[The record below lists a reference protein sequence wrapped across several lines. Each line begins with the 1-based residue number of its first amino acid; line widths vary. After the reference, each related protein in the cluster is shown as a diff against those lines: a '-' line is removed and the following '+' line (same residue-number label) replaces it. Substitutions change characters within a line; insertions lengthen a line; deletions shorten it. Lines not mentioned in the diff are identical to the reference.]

1 MSEYVELAY
10 AAATSRLC
18 LFTGTGFSKAV
29 SNGEAPTWKELL
41 KKVCIKVHNAKKL
54 EDTLF
59 PDDKPPALSLEEA
72 AQILSLKLNIE
83 GKSIYD
89 EIVDIISPIQLGED
103 ISNIKDF
110 FQKNSFR
117 VITTNYDKLAE
128 CLVGDESVQSITPGL
143 PIPKYP
149 SKVKIYHVHG
159 SIDSPKNMIVTS
171 DDYFRFIN
179 SDTYFS
185 RKLSTMLHE
194 NTVAILGYSL
204 SDTNLKAII
213 NDYKKFSKNNALCS
227 NIFLISRNKVSQ
239 DMKDY
244 YFYCFGI
251 RVIDN
256 TEIDCFFSRLS
267 YKISLIK
274 DIIERARENIRKV
287 VSGAYTYKNEYLKLE
302 DSFYQIISSIISEG
316 LDWNDDKVVSLF
328 ERIIEKKRKL
338 TRNNGAWE
346 QYEQLAKWLIYFGS
360 IIEVSNTKYE
370 KTYLD
375 AVEYSMG
382 HMSKERNWGVSWHAY
397 RAWETRWPAI
407 IASNRLMIKNHIETL
422 GTLKDANLIVKNIV

>member
-1 MSEYVELAY
+1 
-10 AAATSRLC
+10 
-18 LFTGTGFSKAV
+18 
-29 SNGEAPTWKELL
+29 GEAPTWKELL
-41 KKVCIKVHNAKKL
+41 KKVCSKVHNAKQL

-110 FQKNSFR
+110 FQKRTFR

-128 CLVGDESVQSITPGL
+128 YLTGDEEVQSITPGL

-159 SIDSPKNMIVTS
+159 SIDSPQNMIVTS
-171 DDYFRFIN
+171 EDYFRFIN

-213 NDYKKFSKNNALCS
+213 NDYKIFSKGNALCS
-227 NIFLISRNKVSQ
+227 NIFFISRSEVSQ

-256 TEIDCFFSRLS
+256 TEIDSFFKRLS
-267 YKISLIK
+267 INIMLIEGV
-274 DIIERARENIRKV
+274 IARARQSIKRV
-287 VSGAYTYKNEYLKLE
+287 LSGTFNYKDEYLRLE
-302 DSFYQIISSIISEG
+302 DSFYQITSSIISEG
-316 LDWNDDKVVSLF
+316 FDWNDGQVVDF
-328 ERIIEKKRKL
+328 FKRIIKQKRDL
-338 TRNNGAWE
+338 TRESGAWE

-360 IIEVSNTKYE
+360 LLEIGGTKYE
-370 KTYLD
+370 NEYLD
-375 AVEYSMG
+375 AVEYSMSN
-382 HMSKERNWGVSWHAY
+382 MSKEMRLGYSWHAY
-397 RAWETRWPAI
+397 RAWETRWSTI
-407 IASNRLMIKNHIETL
+407 IASNRLIIKKRIEEIGVL
-422 GTLKDANLIVKNIV
+422 EDANSIVKDIV